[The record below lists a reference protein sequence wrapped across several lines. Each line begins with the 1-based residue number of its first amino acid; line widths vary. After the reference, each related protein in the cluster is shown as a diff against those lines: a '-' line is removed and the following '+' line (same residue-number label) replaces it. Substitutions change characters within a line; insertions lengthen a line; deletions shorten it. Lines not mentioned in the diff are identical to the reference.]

1 MTLSSDEN
9 WRNTSVFAVLWTY
22 FFSVWYFQYFAI
34 DFTVNSFH
42 WRKAYLNKYLSY
54 IFHFETKSY
63 FFTKLFK
70 FDNIIIKQIKNWKM
84 LVLSNFVGGGNKN
97 NRKICKIIYFL
108 QGKMIKKITEIL
120 VLENCM

>member
-1 MTLSSDEN
+1 MYSKASVVLLSKKYSFLYSKNGEN
-9 WRNTSVFAVLWTY
+9 FPGMLSVTVLAEKTISAV
-22 FFSVWYFQYFAI
+22 
-34 DFTVNSFH
+34 
-42 WRKAYLNKYLSY
+42 
-54 IFHFETKSY
+54 
-63 FFTKLFK
+63 
-70 FDNIIIKQIKNWKM
+70 IIKQIKNWKM